1 MPNPAKPLK
10 SMRGLTARQKAIV
23 RKVQRAGLKPVA
35 YHRAKYSRNSPRNRK
50 SVHDPFLDLMRKA
63 KPSKSKA
70 TVARYPQARDT
81 PRQRKSAPRR
91 VRVSKLHGRKTSG
104 FFKGLLY
111 P

>member
-1 MPNPAKPLK
+1 LK
-10 SMRGLTARQKAIV
+10 SAKGLSMRQKAIY

-35 YHRAKYSRNSPRNRK
+35 YHRAKYSRGSPANRK
-50 SVHDPFLDLMRKA
+50 SIHDPFLDLMRKA
-63 KPSKSKA
+63 DKAKPA

-81 PRQRKSAPRR
+81 PRQRSSAPRR
-91 VRVSKLHGRKTSG
+91 VRLTGRKPSG